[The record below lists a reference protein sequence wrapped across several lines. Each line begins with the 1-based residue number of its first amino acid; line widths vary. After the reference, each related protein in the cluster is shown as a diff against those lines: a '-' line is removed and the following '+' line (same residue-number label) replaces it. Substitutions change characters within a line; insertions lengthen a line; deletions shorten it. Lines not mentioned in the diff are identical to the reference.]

1 VRCGTSL
8 VKASEVVEIPKTSVS
23 DTVTSTFSTSLPVEQ
38 TLPSDPLDIGLLSAS
53 AGSFQGPP
61 AIESNVLSVLL
72 NHVMIC
78 PVTTISYIPHTV
90 RPLLAHVLSAELRKA
105 CSSVWGFVRLLMFAK
120 AVLRTPCQ
128 SYHRRRFV
136 IGSTLLDRLH
146 VWSQSDGLKSLWSSL
161 QDDLKGSK
169 PVKSSSGDFHK
180 SRALYWAHE
189 GRYSN
194 ALQALNSAGV
204 AGFDDDD
211 AFQDLLKRHPPSPC
225 PEPTDSTSH
234 SSFIV
239 DESMVLSCLRG
250 FPKGTSPGASKLRAQ
265 HLLDAVAGSTAPA
278 ARECLLSLTCLMN
291 HLLSGK
297 GPSCLAPWLCGAPL
311 TALLKKSGGVRPIAV
326 GEVLRRLA
334 SRLCCLAVRPSLPHI
349 FLPYGQVGVGI
360 PGGLESAIHI
370 TRHFVSCHGSDSSL
384 ALLKVDMKNAFNECD
399 RSAFFIRVSE
409 DFPEISAWVK
419 WCYSQPAELR
429 FGSRQVLASSGVQQG
444 DPLGPLLFSLVIL
457 QFIDAVNL
465 RDLVKLNLWYLD
477 DGTFVGTRSSL
488 LSLLSLFTSHG
499 PDFGLHLNLSKCEL
513 FWPSGD
519 PTFPEFPSDIKR
531 VTSLELLGSPLWG
544 DENFFHK
551 FLSSRLDKVAT
562 TQDKLALLDDP
573 QVELHLLRSCLSS
586 CKIIH
591 LLRTV
596 PLSVLRPYLC
606 QFDHNLRS
614 CLSRIMQCSLSDQSW
629 CQATL
634 PFRFGGLGLRESVFS
649 ASAAFLGSCNS
660 IRDLASTLLSID
672 AVHLCFPDEEA
683 ASAVFSDF
691 HGDCSISL
699 ASQQDLQAFLDQRL
713 FTDLHESLSIRD
725 QARLTALSHSSGTS
739 SGWLKAIPQVRLGL
753 AIPGPEFVVDLR
765 LWLGVTLFPQSPLC
779 TCLSSID
786 AFGDH
791 LLGCSHGPMRIRRHD
806 ALADIIY
813 KALSQDHP
821 GVLKEQRVS
830 YSDGLR
836 PGDVFHPDFQHGRS
850 AYFDISVRSTT
861 QPAYISSSTSCA
873 GVAAAAGELAKDEK
887 HLAAVEKA
895 GAEFIP
901 LVVETFG
908 VWTPFALRTLNII
921 ANRSTPRSGV
931 PPRLARKN
939 LLQQLSVV
947 LWTYNARMIL
957 RHWALQG
964 ADDDNPLFP

>member
-1 VRCGTSL
+1 
-8 VKASEVVEIPKTSVS
+8 
-23 DTVTSTFSTSLPVEQ
+23 
-38 TLPSDPLDIGLLSAS
+38 
-53 AGSFQGPP
+53 
-61 AIESNVLSVLL
+61 
-72 NHVMIC
+72 
-78 PVTTISYIPHTV
+78 
-90 RPLLAHVLSAELRKA
+90 
-105 CSSVWGFVRLLMFAK
+105 
-120 AVLRTPCQ
+120 
-128 SYHRRRFV
+128 
-136 IGSTLLDRLH
+136 
-146 VWSQSDGLKSLWSSL
+146 
-161 QDDLKGSK
+161 
-169 PVKSSSGDFHK
+169 
-180 SRALYWAHE
+180 
-189 GRYSN
+189 
-194 ALQALNSAGV
+194 
-204 AGFDDDD
+204 
-211 AFQDLLKRHPPSPC
+211 
-225 PEPTDSTSH
+225 
-234 SSFIV
+234 
-239 DESMVLSCLRG
+239 
-250 FPKGTSPGASKLRAQ
+250 
-265 HLLDAVAGSTAPA
+265 
-278 ARECLLSLTCLMN
+278 MN
-291 HLLSGK
+291 HLLAGK

-334 SRLCCLAVRPSLPHI
+334 SRLCCLTVRPSLPHI

-360 PGGLESAIHI
+360 SGGLESAIHT
-370 TRHFVSCHGSDSSL
+370 TRHFVSCHGSNSSL
-384 ALLKVDMKNAFNECD
+384 GLLKVDMKNAFNECD

-488 LSLLSLFTSHG
+488 LSLLSLFTSRG

-519 PTFPEFPSDIKR
+519 PTFPEFPSDIRR
-531 VTSLELLGSPLWG
+531 VTGLELLGSPLWG
-544 DENFFHK
+544 DECFFNE

-562 TQDKLALLDDP
+562 IQDKLALLEDP

-596 PLSVLRPYLC
+596 PHSVLKPYLC

-634 PFRFGGLGLRESVFS
+634 PFRLGGLGLRESGFS
-649 ASAAFLGSCNS
+649 APAAFLGSCNS
-660 IRDLASTLLSID
+660 SRVLVSTLLSID
-672 AVHLCFPDEEA
+672 TGQICFPDEEA

-691 HGDCSISL
+691 QSDRSIFI
-699 ASQQDLQAFLDQRL
+699 ASQQDLQAFLDQSL
-713 FTDLHESLSIRD
+713 FTDLYESLSIRD
-725 QARLTALSHSSGTS
+725 QTRLTALSHSSGTS

-765 LWLGVTLFPQSPLC
+765 LWLGVTIFPESPLC
-779 TCLSSID
+779 ACLSSID
-786 AFGDH
+786 SFGDH

-813 KALSQDHP
+813 KALLQDHP

-830 YSDGLR
+830 YNDALR
-836 PGDVFHPDFQHGRS
+836 PGDIFHPDFQHGRS

-861 QPAYISSSTSCA
+861 QPAFISLSSTCA

-887 HLAAVEKA
+887 HLAAVEKV
-895 GAEFIP
+895 GANFIP

-908 VWTPFALRTLNII
+908 VWTPYALRHLHII
-921 ANRSTPRSGV
+921 ADRTTPRSGV
-931 PPRLARKN
+931 PPKLARRN
-939 LLQQLSVV
+939 LLQQLSVI
-947 LWTYNARMIL
+947 LWSYNAKMIL

-964 ADDDNPLFP
+964 PDDDNPLFP